1 MIIKLLL
8 NKTDWF
14 VLANLIGQLFSRL
27 EECDLVFRDE
37 NGRILTDV
45 TSYFRFTLLENQT
58 TETTEIN
65 ILALDEA
72 SLNFGHHSLY
82 NHADGFL
89 IKTGLDCNFINEICF
104 CHNSNILIKFLLKK
118 RKTVQSY
125 YKLLKYKSF
134 FEKKLQICDFFCTFA
149 PDLGFLG
156 PKKVQIMLNSLF
168 YNRLY
173 DWYEIHHRVLP
184 WRETE
189 DPYCIWL
196 SEIILQQTR
205 VMQGMEYY
213 LRFVR
218 HWPDVASLAAADE
231 AEVLREWQG
240 LGYYSRARNLHKA
253 AKMIVA
259 LPSFPQTF
267 EELRALPGVGEYTAG
282 AIASF
287 AYNLP
292 YPAMDGN
299 VYLVVA
305 RLLDIDEPFDT
316 SAGKKLFHRHIES
329 LLDKEHA
336 RLFNSAI
343 MEFGALFCTPTLGDN
358 CATCPLQEFCLGY
371 AHHTAELLPVR
382 KPRPKVRDRWFTYHI
397 YLCGDQTLIRR
408 REAKDIWYHLY
419 EFPCEEHPSPVTCNP
434 SPFTF
439 THVLSHQKLH
449 ARFIIHRVQK
459 MPDIAGTI
467 VIRWDDLNDY
477 ALSRLTLR
485 ALDTMRLTPAR

>member
-1 MIIKLLL
+1 
-8 NKTDWF
+8 
-14 VLANLIGQLFSRL
+14 
-27 EECDLVFRDE
+27 
-37 NGRILTDV
+37 
-45 TSYFRFTLLENQT
+45 
-58 TETTEIN
+58 
-65 ILALDEA
+65 
-72 SLNFGHHSLY
+72 
-82 NHADGFL
+82 
-89 IKTGLDCNFINEICF
+89 
-104 CHNSNILIKFLLKK
+104 
-118 RKTVQSY
+118 VQSY

-134 FEKKLQICDFFCTFA
+134 FEKKLQICYFFCTFA

-156 PKKVQIMLNSLF
+156 SKLVQIMLNSLF

-205 VMQGMEYY
+205 VMQGMDYY
-213 LRFVR
+213 LRFVTR
-218 HWPDVASLAAADE
+218 WPDVASLAAADE

-240 LGYYSRARNLHKA
+240 LGYYSRARNLYKA
-253 AKMIVA
+253 AKQIVA
-259 LPSFPQTF
+259 LPSFPKTF
-267 EELRALPGVGEYTAG
+267 EELRALPGVGDYTAG

-299 VYLVVA
+299 VYRVVA

-316 SAGKKLFHRHIES
+316 SAGKRLFHTHIES

-343 MEFGALFCTPTLGDN
+343 MEFGALYCTPTLGDN

-397 YLCGDQTLIRR
+397 YLCGDKTLIQR

-419 EFPCEEHPSPVTCNP
+419 EFPCTEEQTEDKYP
-434 SPFTF
+434 F

-449 ARFIIHRVQK
+449 ARFIVHRVQK

-485 ALDTMRLTPAR
+485 ALDTLRLAPER